1 MGMKL
6 GENVKVTIFGESH
19 GKCVGALL
27 EGIPPGTPIDLEAL
41 SRDLSMRKP
50 GKRGLSPRLEP
61 DECEILSGVY
71 QGKAT
76 GWPLLMLAMNTDA
89 RSSDYQFLPDHP
101 RPGHADMVE
110 AIWSKGSFDPR
121 GGGSHSARL
130 TLGIVAAASQVRK
143 ILNESGW
150 SCCAHLSRVGEV
162 SSRPLFHLDRKSP
175 LPEGSTMSNLN
186 CRDPDAAKKM
196 EDLIKKTRRE
206 KDTIGSVVE
215 LLIEGLPIGL
225 GEPWFDGI
233 EPSLARGFMAI
244 PGARAVE
251 FSNGVEA
258 SQMKGSQNNDMW
270 IPGKET
276 PKLQGSD
283 EGEADGAL
291 GGRSTGAPIRA
302 LIHFK
307 PPSSIPREQTTLHL
321 PSNETRPLKIGGRHD
336 PVIGPRAVPVV
347 EAVAMLV
354 ICDLGSMGD
363 LLSIPKI
370 DSQDT
375 AES

>member
-1 MGMKL
+1 MGMKF
-6 GENVKVTIFGESH
+6 GDNVKVTIFGESH
-19 GKCVGALL
+19 GKCVGALV

-50 GKRGLSPRLEP
+50 GKRGLSSRLES

-76 GWPLLMLAMNTDA
+76 GWPLLMVAMNSDV

-101 RPGHADMVE
+101 RPGHADLVE

-130 TLGIVAAASQVRK
+130 TLGIVAAASQVRT
-143 ILNESGW
+143 ILDESGW

-162 SSRPLFHLDRKSP
+162 SSKPLFQLDRESP
-175 LPEGSTMSNLN
+175 IPEGSAMFRLN
-186 CRDPDAAKKM
+186 CRDPEAAEEM
-196 EDLIKKTRRE
+196 EALIRQIRKE

-233 EPSLARGFMAI
+233 EPSLARGLMAI

-251 FSNGVEA
+251 FSNGIGA
-258 SQMKGSQNNDMW
+258 SMLRGSENNDMW
-270 IPGKET
+270 LPGKET
-276 PKLQGSD
+276 PILQGSD
-283 EGEADGAL
+283 RGEADGAL

-321 PSNETRPLKIGGRHD
+321 PSNETRPLKVGGRHD
-336 PVIGPRAVPVV
+336 PVIGPRAAPVV
-347 EAVAMLV
+347 EAIAMLV
-354 ICDLGSMGD
+354 ISDLGLMGGF
-363 LLSIPKI
+363 LESTMSG
-370 DSQDT
+370 SQGT